1 MGKERCPT
9 RGGVLI
15 VHTHCMDLQMQLQVA
30 NALLSAEQVS
40 EAVKWATASA
50 LEARRV
56 RTSCLTPTSR
66 ILASFARATCRSV
79 SGAAPKEPCERDP

>member
-50 LEARRV
+50 LV
-56 RTSCLTPTSR
+56 
-66 ILASFARATCRSV
+66 
-79 SGAAPKEPCERDP
+79 GAPCADQLPYANFENPRQFRPCDLQVCERRGTKRAL